1 MSQNYNLNN
10 NFGFNIIKKEG
21 ANQASIQQAVQNIN
35 QTATDLF
42 DNITGY
48 VAKYENVF
56 NGEVEEETNM
66 YMRQSMMIGMNMRAE
81 DNKRPNFDMNI

>member
-10 NFGFNIIKKEG
+10 NFGFNIIKKGTDE
-21 ANQASIQQAVQNIN
+21 ASTQQAVQNIN
-35 QTATDLF
+35 DTAINLF

-56 NGEVEEETNM
+56 SGEVEEETNM
-66 YMRQSMMIGMNMRAE
+66 YVRQSMMIGMSMRAE
-81 DNKRPNFDMNI
+81 DNKRTSFDMNI